1 MCKAGLWVMNT
12 TASLSAWLL
21 VALTLQRAASVV
33 SPHRVS
39 LLCTRR
45 TSRVVIVVTSVVCS
59 LLYSHTLFGYDLVEV
74 EAEVG
79 VEVGVRA
86 GGGVKN
92 ETLQRLCTFGY
103 VRYQQFHVSVWVHLD
118 MVLYSLLPSLFLLSG
133 NAVLGWKL
141 AASVR
146 EAQERFSGGGVSHSN
161 SSSSSSRRK
170 KASSTTVTILII
182 SSVFVVLTVPL
193 MAYNTLFQKYAAVS
207 EKSRAFHYFLYDF
220 FLVAGF
226 SNFACNFYLY
236 CLTGSRFRG
245 EFLNIIRAC
254 CRRRPVTSQSC
265 DVTEG
270 DETLRMQ
277 KKQNT
282 SDSRDDF

>member
-1 MCKAGLWVMNT
+1 MKNNK
-12 TASLSAWLL
+12 
-21 VALTLQRAASVV
+21 TLR
-33 SPHRVS
+33 
-39 LLCTRR
+39 
-45 TSRVVIVVTSVVCS
+45 
-59 LLYSHTLFGYDLVEV
+59 
-74 EAEVG
+74 
-79 VEVGVRA
+79 
-86 GGGVKN
+86 
-92 ETLQRLCTFGY
+92 RLCTFGD
-103 VRYQQFHVSVWVHLD
+103 VRYQQFHVGVWVHLD
-118 MVLYSLLPSLFLLSG
+118 MVLYSLLPCLFLLSG

-141 AASVR
+141 AVSVR
-146 EAQERFSGGGVSHSN
+146 EAQERFSGGGGAD

-254 CRRRPVTSQSC
+254 CWRRPVTSQSC
-265 DVTEG
+265 YVIEG
-270 DETLRMQ
+270 DETLRVQ
-277 KKQNT
+277 KKQN